1 MFHPRSP
8 ARPQTAALENR
19 EQAQQPQAATQAN
32 EAKMLQT
39 IVSLESL
46 HTDLVEKLRIVSE
59 MKDK

>member
-8 ARPQTAALENR
+8 ARPQTAVLENR